1 MNVHELPTP
10 AVIVDLDIME
20 RNIQLMAQIAKQA
33 GKRLRPHIKTH
44 KIPAIAKMQL
54 AAGSVGI
61 TCAKISEAEAM
72 AQCGLKDI
80 LIAFPTV
87 GDAQV
92 ERILKLTRE
101 CSITVAFDSVYGA
114 EKLHQTAKN
123 HGIVI
128 PLYMIINTGD
138 NRDGVASE
146 REALELAESI
156 RHLDHVRLRGI
167 MTHEGHVNL
176 AKDREQ
182 IESLAQSAGRMMVE
196 IAGMLR
202 QQGFNIEEVSTGT
215 TPACRS
221 GVAVEGV
228 TEWRPGTYVFND
240 IREML
245 LATPMEECALSILA
259 TVVSHPA
266 ADRFI
271 LDTGSK
277 SLTADVSPSHGYG
290 HIKQAPT
297 AVIERL
303 SEEHGIVRVRHSE
316 DLRIGQRVE
325 IIPNH
330 VCPTVNLMDRLYIV
344 RNDKVIDEWKVEAR
358 GKLV

>member
-1 MNVHELPTP
+1 MNLHELPTP
-10 AVIVDLDIME
+10 AAIVDLDILE

-54 AAGSVGI
+54 AAGAVGI
-61 TCAKISEAEAM
+61 TCAKVSEAEAM
-72 AQCGLKDI
+72 AQCAKDI

-92 ERILKLTRE
+92 ERIIKLTQQ
-101 CSITVAFDSVYGA
+101 CSVTVAFDSVYGA
-114 EKLHQTAKN
+114 EKLHQAAKN
-123 HGIVI
+123 QGVVI

-146 REALELAESI
+146 REAYELAERI
-156 RHLDHVRLRGI
+156 RPLEHVNLKGI

-176 AKDREQ
+176 AKDTEQ
-182 IESLAQSAGRMMVE
+182 IVSVAQSAGRMMVE

-202 QQGFNIEEVSTGT
+202 QHGFNIEEVSTGT

-240 IREML
+240 VREML
-245 LATPMEECALSILA
+245 LATPKEECALSILA

-277 SLTADVSPSHGYG
+277 SLTSDVSPTQGHG
-290 HIKQAPT
+290 HIKQAPS
-297 AVIERL
+297 AIIERL
-303 SEEHGIVRVRHSE
+303 SEEHGMVRVRHSE

-330 VCPTVNLMDRLYIV
+330 VCPAVNLMDRLFVV
-344 RNDKVIDEWKVEAR
+344 RNGKVIDEWKVEAR